1 MVLVAENNGG
11 ESTLLK
17 GELSLQKRKVEQVI
31 GVEMCNKELLRSFS
45 NAPHTHSTSLPLLRH
60 LLQSQQSRFKFT
72 DRTSHNGPRLHLRAS
87 SHRPPCFRCLYPA
100 AAAAAMCPSQ
110 EGRRI
115 PAIPPASHSS
125 RGSASPAKKEDP
137 ADDVQGIP
145 PSWLA

>member
-45 NAPHTHSTSLPLLRH
+45 NAQHTHSTSLPLLRH

-87 SHRPPCFRCLYPA
+87 SHRPPCLRSHYPA

-110 EGRRI
+110 GGRRI
-115 PAIPPASHSS
+115 PAIPPANRSS
-125 RGSASPAKKEDP
+125 RGFVSQVRVEDP
-137 ADDVQGIP
+137 ADDVQATHR
-145 PSWLA
+145 SW